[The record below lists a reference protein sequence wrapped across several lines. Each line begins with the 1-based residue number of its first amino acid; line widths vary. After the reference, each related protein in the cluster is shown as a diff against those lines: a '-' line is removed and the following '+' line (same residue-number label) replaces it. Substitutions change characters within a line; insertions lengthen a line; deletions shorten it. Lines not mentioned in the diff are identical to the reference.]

1 MSMHNA
7 VTIELITSS
16 KGQKKDLIILSS
28 PHVYKTRKQKIT
40 VTSNPVMTIYGS
52 GACPTMK
59 KIIDVTVTTNRRNF
73 TKHFRV
79 QQKGRRL
86 TTGRGVS
93 ILPTDPTVTP
103 LFQAFSINGSRGR
116 PVWAGTPWLG
126 WTGLSSWCSR
136 SAGETR
142 STACLFSLYPEG
154 LAQVLATWGQ
164 GRKQPFLFC

>member
-103 LFQAFSINGSRGR
+103 LFQAFSINGSFQDSRHQLNWAAAAAAAVARAAAARGGSG
-116 PVWAGTPWLG
+116 VG
-126 WTGLSSWCSR
+126 R
-136 SAGETR
+136 SALPALSAPR
-142 STACLFSLYPEG
+142 
-154 LAQVLATWGQ
+154 
-164 GRKQPFLFC
+164 RKGCIL